1 MQALIP
7 VNTIFTP
14 HLTETPIIGNG
25 IAKFPESFQGGDTY
39 CAGDYMYVYCDTETK
54 HGWNAKVMM
63 NNKKEYQPLLTKING
78 LPLRYMDSTFM
89 FCRNMKKAPFIP
101 QTVISIINAFWGCE
115 SLVEAPIIPGGIMD
129 MDCAFYGCT
138 ALKMAPIIP
147 ESVTSMRSVF
157 ENCSNMTG
165 TLICNATMR
174 TDTMSFVDHALK
186 GTQID
191 GVSGKC
197 TVRMKKILMAT
208 KEEA

>member
-14 HLTETPIIGNG
+14 HLTGTKIIGNG
-25 IAKFPESFQGGDTY
+25 IAKFPESFQDGDIY
-39 CAGDYMYVYCDTETK
+39 CAGDYMYVYYDTETK
-54 HGWNAKVMM
+54 HGWNANVIDGT
-63 NNKKEYQPLLTKING
+63 KEKYHPLLSEING
-78 LPLRYMDSTFM
+78 CPLKYLDSSFM
-89 FCRNMKKAPFIP
+89 FCGKMKEAPFIP

-115 SLVEAPIIPGGIMD
+115 SLVEAPIIPGSIMD
-129 MDCAFYGCT
+129 MDCTFYGCT

-191 GVSGKC
+191 RISGRC
-197 TVRMKKILMAT
+197 SPRMKKILMAT
-208 KEEA
+208 KEKA

>member
-39 CAGDYMYVYCDTETK
+39 QAGDYMYVYCDTETK
-54 HGWNAKVMM
+54 HGWNAKVID
-63 NNKKEYQPLLTKING
+63 KTKEEYQSLLTRINR

-89 FCRNMKKAPFIP
+89 FCRNMKKTPFIP

-115 SLVEAPIIPGGIMD
+115 SLVEAPIIPNGIMD
-129 MDCAFYGCT
+129 MDNTFYGCI
-138 ALKMAPIIP
+138 ALKKAPSIP
-147 ESVTSMRSVF
+147 EFVTSMRSAF
-157 ENCSNMTG
+157 EGCTNLTG
-165 TLICNATMR
+165 TLICNATLR
-174 TDTMSFVDHALK
+174 TDTMDFVELALK

-191 GVSGKC
+191 KVSGRC
-197 TVRMKKILMAT
+197 SPRMKKILMAT